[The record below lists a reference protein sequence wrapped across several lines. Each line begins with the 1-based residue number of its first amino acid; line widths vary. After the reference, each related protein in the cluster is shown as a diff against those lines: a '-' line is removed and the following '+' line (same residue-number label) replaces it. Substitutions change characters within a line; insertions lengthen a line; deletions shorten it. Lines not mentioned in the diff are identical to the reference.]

1 MAASPPWSTTR
12 ASWSG
17 GAFPRFDSDPVFCR
31 LIAGD
36 EEKGFCDVLL
46 DRQVERHLPRMS
58 ATPPRVITLLT
69 AEDGAQ
75 VRITD
80 FAPRLRNF
88 DRLLRPPQLMRI
100 IEPVAGLPRI
110 AIRVRPTQFYG
121 NPVKRQVAGSS
132 HITYGE
138 PPLVRL
144 TTDAPLSY
152 IQKETSFALTRPLHL
167 VFGPDEPFMGDISS
181 TVRDFCERTSGYWR
195 EWVRRLSIAYEWQ
208 EASIRAAITLK
219 LTSYEETGGIVA
231 ALTTSL
237 PEAPHSGRNWDYRY
251 CWLRDA
257 YFVVKALNAIGAT
270 QHHGTVYR
278 LYSLHRRQCGHLGA
292 LLRHRAQR

>member
-1 MAASPPWSTTR
+1 MSRPPDLAVVGNGRIAALVNNQGQLVW
-12 ASWSG
+12 WC
-17 GAFPRFDSDPVFCR
+17 FPRFDSDPVFCR

-46 DRQVERHLPRMS
+46 DRKVEAVSTYERNT
-58 ATPPRVITLLT
+58 ATVITLLT
-69 AEDGAQ
+69 AEDGSQ

-80 FAPRLRNF
+80 FAPRLRNY

-138 PPLVRL
+138 PALVRL

-152 IQKETSFALTRPLHL
+152 IQKETPFALTRPLHL
-167 VFGPDEPFMGDISS
+167 VFGPDEPFMGDLLHGA
-181 TVRDFCERTSGYWR
+181 RFLRTHDGLLAR
-195 EWVRRLSIAYEWQ
+195 MGAAAFHRL
-208 EASIRAAITLK
+208 
-219 LTSYEETGGIVA
+219 
-231 ALTTSL
+231 
-237 PEAPHSGRNWDYRY
+237 
-251 CWLRDA
+251 
-257 YFVVKALNAIGAT
+257 
-270 QHHGTVYR
+270 
-278 LYSLHRRQCGHLGA
+278 
-292 LLRHRAQR
+292 